1 MATAKLKTV
10 LESIEWIS
18 VIDDQP
24 DEGVL
29 VLLFS
34 DSASEPVWP
43 GYLDALTACGCVW
56 SSADGSQI
64 DGVTHWAEMPVGPKV
79 K

>member
-1 MATAKLKTV
+1 MATKLKTV
-10 LESIEWIS
+10 PETIKWIS
-18 VIDDQP
+18 VLDDQP

-29 VLLFS
+29 VLLYAE
-34 DSASEPVWP
+34 SASEPTWP

-64 DGVTHWAEMPVGPKV
+64 DGVTHWAEMPAGPKV